1 MSERN
6 IKVNKKKIKIIII
19 LIIIIIIM
27 LLIIPKIT
35 NKKDSKNVVKNY
47 IEKKGFS
54 QVEKSNIYSKI
65 ISNTTLDEYFEN
77 TENNI
82 ATEYQV
88 LYFNLSNYKLSK
100 TYMEYKDNV
109 YRYYTPTYD
118 YKTNTIEY
126 EYEISIEDGYI
137 NLTGSYNVKSK
148 KITCNIGN
156 SKNINTNSENLKEA
170 ICNKIL
176 YNTKDFGIEALELM
190 SNSTVINKLQSK

>member
-27 LLIIPKIT
+27 LLIISKIT

-88 LYFNLSNYKLSK
+88 LYFNLSDYKLSK

-176 YNTKDFGIEALELM
+176 YNT
-190 SNSTVINKLQSK
+190 V

>member
-156 SKNINTNSENLKEA
+156 SKNINTNSENLKET

>member
-27 LLIIPKIT
+27 LLIISKIT

-88 LYFNLSNYKLSK
+88 LYFNLSDYKLSK

-137 NLTGSYNVKSK
+137 NLTGNYNVKSK

-156 SKNINTNSENLKEA
+156 SKNINTNSENLKET